1 MNGRTL
7 GKVSIAVAFGFIAA
21 ACSEDQAS
29 LLSFEEEEGQGI
41 QGAKAGDGNDPVQA
55 MMQEIN
61 AGLASKGKDYRLGI
75 VQFYAPG
82 ESEEMG
88 RTVFLR
94 DLGNKQLGHHFISA
108 DARRGAT
115 TSDITFIV
123 DLADGATTSGLS
135 SATTDAA
142 INRAMETWQD
152 VICSEIQVADLGS
165 FIFDF
170 GVVQNQ
176 LGFGGSPFF
185 FADITHAGFL
195 PTPFFDAVCGPG
207 GGANVLAVTFT
218 FVFIDVS
225 QLPDI
230 VFTDLDRNRKLDTA
244 FREIYYHDAFFW
256 VIDQNVPGFP
266 DFDVETV
273 ALHEAGHGLSQA
285 HFGTA
290 FLTNANGKL
299 HFSPRAVMNAA
310 YSGIQQEI
318 GKTDNAGHCSIWAQ
332 WPNS

>member
-21 ACSEDQAS
+21 ACSDDDSS
-29 LLSFEEEEGQGI
+29 LLSIDEEGSRAI
-41 QGAKAGDGNDPVQA
+41 QEARTVAGDPVQV
-55 MMQEIN
+55 MMQKIN
-61 AGLASKGKDYRLGI
+61 AGLASKGKDYR
-75 VQFYAPG
+75 VAVVEFYAPG
-82 ESEEMG
+82 ESEEQG
-88 RTVFLR
+88 RTVFLS
-94 DLGNKQLGHHFISA
+94 DVGNKQLGHHFIA
-108 DARRGAT
+108 GDDRRTT
-115 TSDITFIV
+115 TSDITFLV
-123 DLADGATTSGLS
+123 DLADGGTTSGLS
-135 SATTDAA
+135 SADTDAA

-152 VICSEIQVADLGS
+152 VNCSEIQVADLGS
-165 FIFDF
+165 FNFDF

-185 FADITHAGFL
+185 FGDITHAGFL
-195 PTPFFDAVCGPG
+195 PAAFFDAVFGPG
-207 GGANVLAVTFT
+207 GSAVVLAVTFT
-218 FVFIDVS
+218 FVFIDVDE
-225 QLPDI
+225 LPDI

-244 FREIYYHDAFFW
+244 FREIYYNDAFFW

-285 HFGTA
+285 HFGKA

-318 GKTDNAGHCSIWAQ
+318 NKTDNAGHCSIWAQ

>member
-7 GKVSIAVAFGFIAA
+7 GKVWIAVAFGFIVA
-21 ACSEDQAS
+21 ACSDDQAS

-41 QGAKAGDGNDPVQA
+41 QGAKAVGGNDPVQV
-55 MMQEIN
+55 MMAEIN
-61 AGLASKGKDYRLGI
+61 AGLASEGKDYRLGI
-75 VQFYAPG
+75 VEFYAAG
-82 ESEEMG
+82 ESEEQG

-94 DLGNKQLGHHFISA
+94 DIGNKQLGHHFIA
-108 DARRGAT
+108 GDERRTNT
-115 TSDITFIV
+115 TDITFIV
-123 DLADGATTSGLS
+123 DLLDGATTSGLAP
-135 SATTDAA
+135 ATTDAA
-142 INRAMETWQD
+142 INRAMQTWQD
-152 VICSEIQVADLGS
+152 VNCSEIQIADLGS
-165 FIFDF
+165 FNFDF

-185 FADITHAGFL
+185 FADVTHAGFL
-195 PTPFFDAVCGPG
+195 PGPFFDAIAPSGSTFILG
-207 GGANVLAVTFT
+207 VTFT

-230 VFTDLDRNRKLDTA
+230 VFTDLDNNRKLDTA
-244 FREIYYHDAFFW
+244 FREIYYNDAFVW

-273 ALHEAGHGLSQA
+273 ALHEAGHGFSQA

-290 FLTNANGKL
+290 FVTNSNGKL

>member
-1 MNGRTL
+1 MNARTL

-21 ACSEDQAS
+21 ACSDDQTS
-29 LLSFEEEEGQGI
+29 PLSVGQQGPQGI
-41 QGAKAGDGNDPVQA
+41 HGAKAVAGDPVQV
-55 MMQEIN
+55 MMQRIN
-61 AGLASKGKDYRLGI
+61 AGLARKGKDYRLGI
-75 VQFYAPG
+75 VELYSPG
-82 ESEEMG
+82 GSEEMG

-94 DLGNKQLGHHFISA
+94 DVGNKQLEHHFIA
-108 DARRGAT
+108 DDDRRT
-115 TSDITFIV
+115 TTTDITFLV
-123 DLADGATTSGLS
+123 DLADGVTTSGLS
-135 SATTDAA
+135 STTTDAA
-142 INRAMETWQD
+142 INRAMDTWQD
-152 VICSEIQVADLGS
+152 VTCSEIQVVDLGS
-165 FIFDF
+165 FNVDL
-170 GVVQNQ
+170 GVIQNQ
-176 LGFGGSPFF
+176 LGFGGSQLV
-185 FADITHAGFL
+185 FADVTHAGFL
-195 PTPFFDAVCGPG
+195 PAAFFNAVFGPG
-207 GGANVLAVTFT
+207 GSASVLAATFT

-230 VFTDLDRNRKLDTA
+230 VFTDLDNNRKLDTA
-244 FREIYYHDAFFW
+244 FREIYYNDAFFW

-290 FLTNANGKL
+290 FVTNANGKL

-310 YSGIQQEI
+310 YSGIQQAI